1 MKKLFA
7 LILVFAAL
15 LSFSACKD
23 ELYPPVESTE
33 EESRVLMTF
42 KIGKDEYNVKYEL
55 YRALFLNYAQE
66 YDGGDRS
73 FWSTAE
79 SEDAKAKIN
88 ERIEGMCADIYSVIH
103 HAKSIGYDVY
113 SADADTIV
121 AQLVSKSVNGYVDG
135 ESNFEG
141 FGGDYDAYLAALREM
156 NLNYSVQDLLY
167 RYSIAT
173 EKINEYY
180 AGKKDE
186 SSFAPQ
192 NGALCAT
199 DDEIRAFYYGEDAVR
214 VLLVTL
220 DSRSYTHTRAEEIRN
235 KINSL
240 ADEKEVSS
248 YIVSFTATAAEDAFD
263 GVLIGR
269 YSLDS
274 AFYSAVTKS
283 AFSLGIGQASDIVE
297 VSTGDTSCY
306 YILYRVEK
314 SDDHLTEKSE
324 SIRDVYIANEIGKR
338 LANDKNALLSSLE
351 KTENYNSIIH
361 SQISMP

>member
-1 MKKLFA
+1 MILMKKLFA

-42 KIGKDEYNVKYEL
+42 KIGKDEYDVKYEL
-55 YRALFLNYAQE
+55 YRALFLNYADE
-66 YDGGDRS
+66 YDCGDRS

-113 SADADTIV
+113 SADADTR
-121 AQLVSKSVNGYVDG
+121 VSELISQSVNGYVDG

-141 FGGDYDAYLAALREM
+141 FGGDYEAYLAALKEM

-173 EKINEYY
+173 EEINRYY
-180 AGKKDE
+180 AGEKDE
-186 SSFAPQ
+186 SSFAVQ
-192 NGALCAT
+192 NGALSAT
-199 DDEIRAFYYGEDAVR
+199 DEQIRAFYYGDDAVR

-220 DSRSYTHTRAEEIRN
+220 DAKSYTRTRAEEIRN

-240 ADEKEVSS
+240 GDEKEVSS
-248 YIVSFTATAAEDAFD
+248 YIVGFTATAAEDAFD
-263 GVLIGR
+263 GAVIGK
-269 YSLDS
+269 YSLDG
-274 AFYSAVTKS
+274 AFYSAVTES
-283 AFSLGIGQASDIVE
+283 AFSLGIGQAGEVVE
-297 VSTGDTSCY
+297 VSTGDASYY
-306 YILYRVEK
+306 YILYRV
-314 SDDHLTEKSE
+314 
-324 SIRDVYIANEIGKR
+324 
-338 LANDKNALLSSLE
+338 
-351 KTENYNSIIH
+351 
-361 SQISMP
+361 